1 MFTKLAAR
9 NVKRQ
14 IGNYLIYYITVSLT
28 VALMFAVNNAIFEK
42 QLLARA
48 ASIDE
53 LRTALI
59 TVTVFISAVVAFVL
73 GYATSFMLKLR
84 KREFG
89 MYLTLGMTRR
99 NVLGVFLLES
109 LILCAVSLATG
120 LVLGL
125 AFYQGIM
132 AIVTNIMDVR
142 YSFAAYSLQGLL
154 LTVGLVAGVFALS
167 AVTSALYLRRVSIN
181 SLLHDAQKSERT
193 VKHPVPWAV
202 LAVATLAAIITC
214 CIVIGNEIITSAQN
228 NNGSLAMLNI
238 CVITLIISIVL
249 FHVGLCKSMF
259 GLLLRSERFKN
270 NGTNTFTLRKLSSK
284 LSANAVMAG
293 ILALLMTFAVAGAN
307 ASFLM
312 QTANNAALDRSYP
325 FDVFGEIPYDS
336 DSPVDMTTAHNAIAE
351 FSTITR
357 EADYTIYTSGKD
369 YLHGFTKWHGENYSE
384 LYDEFITESEFNALF
399 GMLGYPQLKLGGGF
413 AIVPHS
419 AYAKNVEACD
429 FSAAQLRVGER
440 TFDFKGFA
448 NAPLTTLRFFLA
460 VVPDAAID
468 GLTACADGWACML
481 DGDKF
486 DAQGL
491 HDKLTYEY
499 TNGHLQ
505 YMRCDFGIKQYH
517 KIQSDAESAVFIV
530 TALYVA
536 LVFVFMAMAM
546 LALKTLSDMAD
557 DRKHYDTLFRL
568 GASKRDMTRTLFR
581 QTFAFFFIPFAL
593 PILFGIPT
601 AAICYALMQTTGFA
615 AIALKTINIAFGVA
629 AVITAVYALY
639 FAATY
644 LTAKRNVIRRV

>member
-202 LAVATLAAIITC
+202 LAVATLAVIVTC
-214 CIVIGNEIITSAQN
+214 CIFIRSEIIASAN
-228 NNGSLAMLNI
+228 DRGSLALITI
-238 CVITLIISIVL
+238 CVIALIISIVL

-259 GLLLRSERFKN
+259 GLLLRSARFKN

-336 DSPVDMTTAHNAIAE
+336 DSPVDMATAQKTVAE
-351 FSTITR
+351 FSAITR
-357 EADYTIYTSGKD
+357 EADYTIYTSGKN
-369 YLHGFTKWHGENYSE
+369 YLHGFTDWHGENYSE
-384 LYDEFITESEFNALF
+384 LYDEFITESEFNALY
-399 GMLGYPQLKLGGGF
+399 GLLGYPQLKLDGGF
-413 AIVPHS
+413 AIVSHF
-419 AYAKNVEACD
+419 AYAKDVEACD
-429 FSAAQLRVGER
+429 FSAAQLRIGER
-440 TFDFKGFA
+440 TLDFKGFA
-448 NAPLTTLRFFLA
+448 NAPLTALRFFLA

-468 GLTACADGWACML
+468 GLAACADGWACML
-481 DGDKF
+481 DSDGF
-486 DAQGL
+486 DAQAL
-491 HDKLTYEY
+491 HDRLTYEN
-499 TNGHLQ
+499 TNGQLQ
-505 YMRCDFGIKQYH
+505 FSRCDFVIKQYH

-593 PILFGIPT
+593 PLLFGIPT
-601 AAICYALMQTTGFA
+601 AAICYALMQTAGFA
-615 AIALKTINIAFGVA
+615 AIASKTINIAFGVA